1 MTKTNNWRVIGFVAV
16 LVALVAAFG
25 GFVQA
30 PVTGYAIASECQGSP
45 VLTLSPNP
53 AKTGEVVTASVSG
66 LTGCAGR
73 IMDLRKDNCF
83 GPVLDRVK
91 CYDSEC
97 ASLGQLKY
105 YATGDYQ
112 VAACLDK
119 NKNGYLYD
127 PGERAASVLTVVDLP
142 DLAITDLY
150 LPDKIRAR
158 VPFQAI
164 ATVENLGTSQF
175 NFANI
180 FFDLYKTVATADKYY
195 GTTST
200 KEVLV
205 LTWPESAADSASTKS
220 QFYVSLPAGGK
231 QEVLMR
237 ALDLTPGDYRL
248 VVRAD
253 WKSIYKTTFT
263 AVEEFSKDNNQLERR
278 FTVT

>member
-1 MTKTNNWRVIGFVAV
+1 MARKNNWQVIGFVAV

-30 PVTGYAIASECQGSP
+30 PVTGYAIANECQGNP

-53 AKTGEVVTASVSG
+53 AKVGDVVTASVSG

-97 ASLGQLKY
+97 ASLGRLKY
-105 YATGDYQ
+105 YATGDWQ
-112 VAACLDK
+112 IAACLDK
-119 NKNGYLYD
+119 NRNGYLYD
-127 PGERAASVLTVVDLP
+127 PGERAVSVLTTVDLP

-150 LPDKIRAR
+150 LPSKIQTG

-164 ATVENLGTSQF
+164 ATVENQGTSQF

-180 FFDLYKTVATADKYY
+180 FFDLYKTTATADKYY
-195 GTTST
+195 GNTQMR
-200 KEVLV
+200 ENLV
-205 LTWPESAADSASTKS
+205 LTWPESAADSATTKG
-220 QFYVSLPAGGK
+220 QFYVSLPAGGT
-231 QEVLMR
+231 QEVVMR
-237 ALDLTPGDYRL
+237 ALDLTPGEYRL

-253 WKSIYKTTFT
+253 WKSIYKTDFT
-263 AVEEFSKDNNQLERR
+263 AVEEFSKENNRLEKR
-278 FTVT
+278 FTVV